1 MAASKDLLMLIEDA
15 QGTVQRMADQLS
27 AARAVLEAG
36 DAPIIGN
43 KAGRIVAQQ
52 LINSVLTSTAG
63 LVDELAVITAQHGK
77 ENA

>member
-15 QGTVQRMADQLS
+15 QGTLARMADQLT
-27 AARAVLEAG
+27 AARAVLEIG

-43 KAGRIVAQQ
+43 KASRVVAQQ
-52 LINSVLTSTAG
+52 LINSVLTSTGG
-63 LVDELAVITAQHGK
+63 LVDELTVITAQHGK